1 MTGRRSGLTIAAA
14 IIVAISVLVTAML
27 TVALITNYQHLGRL
41 AKVVHLVNREYL
53 EPVPFST
60 LVDGAMKGIVGS
72 LNDPYSSY
80 LDADQYKQL
89 FEQIQGSFTGIGVYV
104 SKRDVNKL
112 VVVSPIK
119 GGPAERAGLRAGDVI
134 VKVDGVDVAELD
146 VDVAVS
152 KIKGPEGSEVQLTIF
167 REGGQGFQEFTIVR
181 EEVHIPVV
189 TAELAE
195 QDKRIGIIQ
204 ISQFNKI
211 AASEVDRALTRFQQE
226 GVKGIVLDLRDNP
239 GGELESSVD
248 IASHFIPTGPVVHI
262 VDRSDGTETAYSTRD
277 YIGLPLVIL
286 INGGSASASEIVA
299 GAVKDNGTG
308 TLVGTKTFGKGIVQM
323 VMQLDGGAALKLTT
337 AKYLTP
343 HENDIHKLGI
353 EPDVEV
359 EIANRTDAHYLVE
372 KQDENEDVQL
382 IKALE
387 IIQGKIQ

>member
-1 MTGRRSGLTIAAA
+1 MTGRRRGLTILAV
-14 IIVAISVLVTAML
+14 IVVAISILTTATLAALV
-27 TVALITNYQHLGRL
+27 ITNYQHLGRL

-80 LDADQYKQL
+80 LDPEQYKQL

-134 VKVDGVDVAELD
+134 VKVDGEDVADMD

-152 KIKGPEGSEVQLTIF
+152 KIKGPEGSEVHLTIF
-167 REGGQGFQEFTIVR
+167 REDGQGFHEMTIVR
-181 EEVHIPVV
+181 EEVQIPVV
-189 TAELAE
+189 TADFSE
-195 QDKRIGIIQ
+195 QDKRIGVIQ

-211 AASEVDRALTRFQQE
+211 AANEVDRALRRFKDE
-226 GVKGIVLDLRDNP
+226 GAKGIILDLRDNP
-239 GGELESSVD
+239 GGELDSAVD
-248 IASHFIPTGPVVHI
+248 IASNFIPEGPVVHI
-262 VDRSDGTETAYSTRD
+262 VDRSEGTETAYSTRD

-323 VMQLDGGAALKLTT
+323 VMELDGGAASS
-337 AKYLTP
+337 
-343 HENDIHKLGI
+343 
-353 EPDVEV
+353 
-359 EIANRTDAHYLVE
+359 
-372 KQDENEDVQL
+372 
-382 IKALE
+382 
-387 IIQGKIQ
+387 